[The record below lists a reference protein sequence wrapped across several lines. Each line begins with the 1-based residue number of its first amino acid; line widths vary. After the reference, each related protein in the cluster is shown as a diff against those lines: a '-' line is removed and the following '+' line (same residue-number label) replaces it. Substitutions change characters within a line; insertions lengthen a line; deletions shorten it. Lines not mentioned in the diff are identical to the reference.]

1 MRDYTTII
9 VGAGSAGAV
18 IAARMTE
25 SSDHNVLLI
34 DAGPDYA
41 HPSSLPSDLANGK
54 RNSLVHHDWN
64 YKHRPNDHQHTF
76 RLPRGRVVGGSSAVN
91 TCIAL
96 RGCPEDYDEW
106 GDMGMKDWSWDQCLP
121 AFKRLESDMDYKNE
135 WHGNDGPLPLRR
147 HPIDELTPWQ
157 SAFLEACDELGYEK
171 CSDHN
176 DPTTTGAGPHAMNKL
191 NGRRISVAEA
201 YLTPSVRARPNL
213 TIMAETTARR
223 VVFYNRQVVGIEVER
238 HGEIETIH
246 CPNVIVSCGSI
257 ASPGLLLRSGIG
269 PRLDLDNLA
278 VPVVAVN
285 EGVGSR
291 LWDHPGAAFFLM
303 PKKRGLVKN
312 DDPIIQTVCRYD
324 SGETGFPNDL
334 QIQPGSVITA
344 PRFNIPMV
352 MMMCC
357 VEKPFRHGRIRY
369 TSADPH
375 ARPEIH
381 SRLLDDPNDR
391 RMAVDALYRG
401 YELTQSKAMRD
412 LAEPVVPTRFV
423 LKSKAKMDEIIRK
436 ICDSGYHPS
445 GTVPMGAD
453 DDATAALDGR
463 GRVRGVSGLAVADAS
478 IFPTVPSVNI
488 NIPTIMVGERF
499 GEWARNGDLFAA

>member
-25 SSDHNVLLI
+25 SSNHNVLLI

-41 HPSSLPSDLANGK
+41 HPSALPSDLANGK

-147 HPIDELTPWQ
+147 HPIEELTPWQ

-176 DPTTTGAGPHAMNKL
+176 DPTTTGAGPHAMNKI

-223 VVFYNRQVVGIEVER
+223 VVFY
-238 HGEIETIH
+238 
-246 CPNVIVSCGSI
+246 
-257 ASPGLLLRSGIG
+257 
-269 PRLDLDNLA
+269 
-278 VPVVAVN
+278 
-285 EGVGSR
+285 
-291 LWDHPGAAFFLM
+291 AA
-303 PKKRGLVKN
+303 N
-312 DDPIIQTVCRYD
+312 
-324 SGETGFPNDL
+324 
-334 QIQPGSVITA
+334 A
-344 PRFNIPMV
+344 
-352 MMMCC
+352 
-357 VEKPFRHGRIRY
+357 RI
-369 TSADPH
+369 
-375 ARPEIH
+375 
-381 SRLLDDPNDR
+381 
-391 RMAVDALYRG
+391 
-401 YELTQSKAMRD
+401 
-412 LAEPVVPTRFV
+412 
-423 LKSKAKMDEIIRK
+423 
-436 ICDSGYHPS
+436 
-445 GTVPMGAD
+445 
-453 DDATAALDGR
+453 
-463 GRVRGVSGLAVADAS
+463 
-478 IFPTVPSVNI
+478 
-488 NIPTIMVGERF
+488 
-499 GEWARNGDLFAA
+499 